1 MDGLLCGF
9 PDFLLAVHV
18 NPGVGSVLSAGA
30 GGVCAF
36 HGANESD
43 VVTFSASVGLD
54 CVCWLQEA
62 WSQLVQAGELFDEFF
77 SLKNAFS
84 RPRN

>member
-1 MDGLLCGF
+1 MLCGF